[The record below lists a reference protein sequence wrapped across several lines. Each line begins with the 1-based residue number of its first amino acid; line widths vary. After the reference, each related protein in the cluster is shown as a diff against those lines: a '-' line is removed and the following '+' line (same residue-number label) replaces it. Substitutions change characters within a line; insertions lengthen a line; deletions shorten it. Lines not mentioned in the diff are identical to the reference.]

1 MIFACEE
8 ALIIYTSNETDIYQ
22 ASCSINCIFAFPNM
36 AMYISFFFVLFCWFH
51 MICLIILYH
60 GKKEILT
67 YLLIVSEFFSFY
79 RVLHSTWR
87 MGSTKKIPINVES
100 LETTIEIK
108 IKTLD
113 SQTYTLRVDKQV
125 IL

>member
-1 MIFACEE
+1 
-8 ALIIYTSNETDIYQ
+8 
-22 ASCSINCIFAFPNM
+22 
-36 AMYISFFFVLFCWFH
+36 
-51 MICLIILYH
+51 MICSIILYH

-67 YLLIVSEFFSFY
+67 DLLIVSGIFSFY
-79 RVLHSTWR
+79 RVLRSTWR
-87 MGSTKKIPINVES
+87 MGSTEKIPISAES
-100 LETTIEIK
+100 SETTIEIK